1 MQRRVRRFLTA
12 IREHSSVSYAKIATM
27 SGFCDVD
34 LITIKAT
41 APNDLPLPEKY
52 IHELLKIFS
61 LSPSSLQAFSLSFT
75 RRFGKTRCWRVAL
88 ECLLLLH
95 RLLRSVPDDSPF
107 RSELLWT
114 RSNGLLTLHPC
125 QFTDDSSS
133 SAASGD
139 YTAFI
144 RSYAQLLDEALN
156 CFVLD
161 TKLGQE
167 SCEEEDQ
174 LPRSTTL
181 RDKMKEVGRMLE
193 VLPQLQSLIDCV
205 MDCRPT
211 GLAERSFIVRSTM
224 KHVIRD
230 SFMCYTMFRKEI
242 VVVLDNLLQMPYGS
256 CISAFGVYKKAAVQ
270 ASLLSEFY
278 EWCKGMGLCGS
289 YEYPFVDRIPNIQI
303 RALETFLSGMWQ
315 MGPSSSSPAASRS
328 RSPSSES
335 TLMVDDDGERQLV
348 PMDMGNSEGAAL
360 VRPCDEMEPLIK
372 FEDDENVGCWDDW
385 EALLEASVSLP
396 PFPPSGNFSEREN
409 RLHVDCSRN
418 NGQGDETNA

>member
-1 MQRRVRRFLTA
+1 M
-12 IREHSSVSYAKIATM
+12 SYAKIATV

-41 APNDLPLPEKY
+41 APDDLTLPEKY

-61 LSPSSLQAFSLSFT
+61 ISPSSLQAFLLSFT
-75 RRFGKTRCWRVAL
+75 RRFGNTRCWRVAL
-88 ECLLLLH
+88 KCLLLLH

-125 QFTDDSSS
+125 HFTDDSSS
-133 SAASGD
+133 SAASQD

-161 TKLGQE
+161 SNLAQE
-167 SCEEEDQ
+167 CEE
-174 LPRSTTL
+174 TTL
-181 RDKMKEVGRMLE
+181 RDKMKEVGRVLE
-193 VLPQLQSLIDCV
+193 VLPQLQSLIDCA

-211 GLAERSFIVRSTM
+211 GLVERSFIVRSTM
-224 KHVIRD
+224 KHIIRD
-230 SFMCYTMFRKEI
+230 SFICYTMFQKEI

-270 ASLLSEFY
+270 ANQLCEFY

-289 YEYPFVDRIPNIQI
+289 YEYAFVD
-303 RALETFLSGMWQ
+303 
-315 MGPSSSSPAASRS
+315 
-328 RSPSSES
+328 
-335 TLMVDDDGERQLV
+335 
-348 PMDMGNSEGAAL
+348 
-360 VRPCDEMEPLIK
+360 
-372 FEDDENVGCWDDW
+372 
-385 EALLEASVSLP
+385 
-396 PFPPSGNFSEREN
+396 
-409 RLHVDCSRN
+409 
-418 NGQGDETNA
+418 